1 MKKYQIDGITENNVK
16 QFVKWNLFNP
26 IYAIDE
32 EEAKVFFEKRLEH
45 FYKLFNLY
53 DIKASHDIIK
63 YWNSDINGSD

>member
-32 EEAKVFFEKRLEH
+32 EEAKVFFEKRLEN
-45 FYKLFNLY
+45 FYKLF
-53 DIKASHDIIK
+53 KHR
-63 YWNSDINGSD
+63 